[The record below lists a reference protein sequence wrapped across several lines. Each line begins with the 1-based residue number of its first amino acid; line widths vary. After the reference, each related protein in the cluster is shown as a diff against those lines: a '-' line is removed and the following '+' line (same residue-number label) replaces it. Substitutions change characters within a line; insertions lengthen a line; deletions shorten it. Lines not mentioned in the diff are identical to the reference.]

1 VAEHGDWAVYTAQAG
16 RSKICYALAQPKD
29 RLPKTV
35 NRDPAYLFVSFRPT
49 ENVRNEIAL
58 VMGFPT
64 KEDGPAEAVIGSTN
78 YALLTKE
85 ANAWLKNPAEESQAI
100 ATMSRGQNLLVKV
113 SPAAA
118 PRSRTAIRSRASPRP
133 WSAPA
138 RNARRAA
145 PVPGPSP
152 DIRRSFRPWALT
164 FSAHSSYMK
173 GRSRDR

>member
-113 SPAAA
+113 Q
-118 PRSRTAIRSRASPRP
+118 SRRGTALTDRYSLAGF
-133 WSAPA
+133 APA
-138 RNARRAA
+138 LERARKEC
-145 PVPGPSP
+145 P
-152 DIRRSFRPWALT
+152 
-164 FSAHSSYMK
+164 
-173 GRSRDR
+173 